1 MKTEQKRLLQT
12 IQSLE
17 REIKERNEKGDK
29 LIKKNEKMTEEILKL
44 KEDREVLKT
53 TNDTSSSAN

>member
-1 MKTEQKRLLQT
+1 M
-12 IQSLE
+12 
-17 REIKERNEKGDK
+17 KGDK